1 MDILPVKLHQ
11 FRVEVL
17 ADGGEDAAQI
27 GQHLAG
33 EYTTSVFGHKD
44 QVNMQV
50 KNAMPTMPYLV
61 CIGHRPS
68 AIGQANN
75 KTMLIRKAV
84 RYRLEPLPEREHLLS
99 RAVGCVRFVWN
110 RALSVQK
117 SYLEHGCGLLSVL
130 HCQRCGHEA
139 HADVNAAQN
148 ILARGLRPAKGLHPA
163 GGLQSTA
170 GHAGV
175 VCSPAQAGELP
186 ETKGNQA
193 IKVAEVR
200 PLLAERNPRP
210 SRSQERQ
217 P

>member
-1 MDILPVKLHQ
+1 MLLLVDPAYTSQICPVCGVVDAGNRKVQAVFHCLH
-11 FRVEVL
+11 
-17 ADGGEDAAQI
+17 
-27 GQHLAG
+27 
-33 EYTTSVFGHKD
+33 
-44 QVNMQV
+44 
-50 KNAMPTMPYLV
+50 
-61 CIGHRPS
+61 
-68 AIGQANN
+68 
-75 KTMLIRKAV
+75 
-84 RYRLEPLPEREHLLS
+84 
-99 RAVGCVRFVWN
+99 
-110 RALSVQK
+110 
-117 SYLEHGCGLLSVL
+117 
-130 HCQRCGHEA
+130 CGHEA

-193 IKVAEVR
+193 IEVAEVR